1 MKSGLRL
8 RRSVLSVPAHRGK
21 MFYKAQG
28 LPTDMLMLDLEDS
41 VPEDEKDRARHQ
53 LINYFQDL
61 DWRDQVKGYRMND
74 MGSPFAYRDVIDV
87 VEQVGNKVEVIVIP
101 KVDTAD
107 QVKAVDY
114 LLTQIERRMGF
125 DRKIGLEV
133 CIETAL
139 GMLKIEEIAFSS
151 SRLETLIFG
160 IADYGASLNMW
171 SKGLSGHGEAEEL
184 YPGHRWHFPMS
195 RLNMAAKAARLQAI
209 DAPFG
214 DLRDLDG
221 LKKSCGLSASLGFD
235 GKWVVHPDQIAVV
248 NEMFSPSQE
257 DMERAKKV
265 LAAFDESGDKR
276 SGTASMQGK
285 MLDAASVRLAELVY
299 NKWMQINKK

>member
-1 MKSGLRL
+1 MRSGPRL
-8 RRSVLSVPAHRGK
+8 RRSVLSVPAHRGR
-21 MFYKAQG
+21 MFYKAKG
-28 LPTDMLMLDLEDS
+28 LPADMLMLDLEDS
-41 VPEDEKDRARHQ
+41 VPEDEKDRARDQ
-53 LINYFQDL
+53 IVNYFQEF
-61 DWRDQVKGYRMND
+61 DWSGQVRGYRMND

-87 VEQVGNKVEVIVIP
+87 VEQVGNRVKVIVIP
-101 KVDTAD
+101 KVDAAD

-125 DRKIGLEV
+125 DRQIGLEA

-139 GMLKIEEIAFSS
+139 GMLRIEEIAFSS

-171 SKGLSGHGEAEEL
+171 SKGLSGHGEAEEV

-195 RLNMAAKAARLQAI
+195 RLNMAAKAAGLQAI

-214 DLRDLDG
+214 DFQDPDG
-221 LKKSCGLSASLGFD
+221 LKNSCLLSVSLGFD
-235 GKWVVHPDQIAVV
+235 GKWVIHPDQIAVV

-257 DMERAKKV
+257 DVERARKV

-285 MLDAASVRLAELVY
+285 MLDAASVRLAETVY
-299 NKWMQINKK
+299 NRWRQINRK